1 MQGLFSLNVSKYS
14 FSEFQGSS
22 NSTGYRADQAGTQIR
37 DEGVLLIVANR
48 RGTDAAVADDVH
60 RNAVI
65 QMAVC
70 LRVVYKGKIRMG
82 MHIDEPRC
90 DDASCRI
97 NTCLLSYL
105 QIANSG
111 NLISDDANIPCI
123 GIFPCT
129 VDDEAVYNLQVEHR
143 PISLLSVL
151 GI

>member
-1 MQGLFSLNVSKYS
+1 
-14 FSEFQGSS
+14 
-22 NSTGYRADQAGTQIR
+22 
-37 DEGVLLIVANR
+37 
-48 RGTDAAVADDVH
+48 
-60 RNAVI
+60 
-65 QMAVC
+65 
-70 LRVVYKGKIRMG
+70 MG

-97 NTCLLSYL
+97 NTCLAFIFF
-105 QIANSG
+105 QIANGG

-123 GIFPCT
+123 GFFPCT